1 METGLEGKPWY
12 FGLALGLGLTLIAF
26 AAYHFKL
33 SEGQRD
39 KIARAESKK
48 TNLEQKIA
56 EGKAAQKKLPQF
68 REQVT
73 RLELELDK
81 LLRILPARKN
91 TPELIRRIRVLTQ
104 QAGFNLRVFDPAER
118 LIDREFFKVW
128 DIKLDLS
135 GGYHELALFFDRVSR
150 LSRIINIDD
159 LVITANRNQ
168 GNYSLTAKFKAKTFV
183 YKEPEPEPP
192 PSANSNRRGGTRRG
206 AR

>member
-12 FGLALGLGLTLIAF
+12 FGLALGLGVGLVIF
-26 AAYHFKL
+26 ALYHFKL
-33 SEGQRD
+33 SEGKRD
-39 KIARAESKK
+39 SIEKAENRKAD
-48 TNLEQKIA
+48 LEQKIA
-56 EGKAAQKKLPQF
+56 EGKAAQKQLPEF
-68 REQVT
+68 REQVA

-81 LLRILPARKN
+81 LLKILPARKN
-91 TPELIRRIRVLTQ
+91 TPELIRRIRVLTE

-128 DIKLDLS
+128 NIKLDLS

-159 LVITANRNQ
+159 LQITANRNQ
-168 GNYSLTAKFKAKTFV
+168 SNYSLTARFKAKTFV

-192 PSANSNRRGGTRRG
+192 PKPRGNRRGQRRP
-206 AR
+206 R